1 MKSCKWKTY
10 TLTRTRGGDE
20 MRVIISP
27 LVRDRGA
34 VRQTERDDLI
44 SVGGDEEGTPRVP
57 SNSMHRIFIGRS
69 PSTQRQTKERFS
81 VTELTKKQKTKKKH
95 CAKWERRRPSQLLW
109 EILELKM
116 ALIKTRVLLSRA
128 QKCFFL
134 AVCLPR
140 LGTAPFFRC
149 FSFESPFH
157 RGSERLGG
165 CVDLIN

>member
-1 MKSCKWKTY
+1 MKNIHTHTNTWGRRNESNYLPPRQRQRGSATDRKGWLDLWWRWRRRDPTGSV
-10 TLTRTRGGDE
+10 TLDASDFHWT
-20 MRVIISP
+20 
-27 LVRDRGA
+27 A
-34 VRQTERDDLI
+34 
-44 SVGGDEEGTPRVP
+44 
-57 SNSMHRIFIGRS
+57 